1 MAEKGRPMD
10 AKRLAGRVAVVTGAA
25 QGIGEGIARR
35 LAAEGASVVIAD
47 IDEKLARTTAA
58 SIAAEHGDR
67 SAAAERVDV
76 SDEESVKA
84 MAAAVAA
91 RWQRCDILVNNAAVL
106 DATPYDAL
114 TMARLRKVMDI
125 NLHGAMICTL
135 QLVPLMRPNRW
146 GRIVNIASIMG
157 LRGSRDS
164 IAYSTAKGGMV
175 NLTRSLACDLAKD
188 GILVNAVAPGFINTR
203 MALLPD
209 GSGHEHE
216 TEWFKDI
223 YLKHGRIPLG
233 RAGLPD
239 DIAGAVYFLCSEDC
253 KYVTGQILSVDGGV
267 SATF

>member
-1 MAEKGRPMD
+1 MEAR
-10 AKRLAGRVAVVTGAA
+10 RLAGRVAVVTGAA

-47 IDEKLARTTAA
+47 IDEALARRTAE
-58 SIAAEHGDR
+58 SITGEHGGD
-67 SAAAERVDV
+67 AAVVQRVDV
-76 SDEESVKA
+76 SDEDSVKA
-84 MAAAVAA
+84 LAAAVGA
-91 RWQRCDILVNNAAVL
+91 RFRRCDILVNNAAIL
-106 DATPYDAL
+106 DATPYDGL
-114 TMARLRKVMDI
+114 TMDRLRKVLDI
-125 NLHGAMICTL
+125 NLHGAMICTM
-135 QLVPLMRPNRW
+135 QLVPLMRANRW

-175 NLTRSLACDLAKD
+175 NLTRSLACDLARD
-188 GILVNAVAPGFINTR
+188 GILVNAVAPGFIDTR

-216 TEWFKDI
+216 TDWFKDI
-223 YLKHGRIPLG
+223 YIKYGRIPLG

-239 DIAGAVYFLCSEDC
+239 DIAGAAYFLCSDDC
-253 KYVTGQILSVDGGV
+253 KYVTGQILLVDGGL